1 MNQVTWVELHG
12 HRVAVWDARLQPS
25 MSDLEGLVSS
35 EARSKSQG
43 MPHDGRRREWLASR
57 ALSNF
62 LIGREP
68 GETAIG
74 YPLWPQGWSGSITH
88 KGGHVGLW
96 VMQHAFFHGGVDL
109 ELLRDFE
116 PGLAEKIMSE
126 KEMSLASRFI
136 SEGAGSLVFAAKE
149 AIYKALCPLV
159 GRKFYFEAVYL
170 DEVSGGSGQ
179 HLLRFVVTETL
190 SERVKGGADVVV
202 SAKAIKLDGVKH
214 WLALALFR

>member
-1 MNQVTWVELHG
+1 MELHG

-62 LIGREP
+62 LTGREP

-74 YPLWPQGWSGSITH
+74 YPLWPEGWSGSITH

-96 VMQHAFFHGGVDL
+96 VMQQAFFYGGVDL

-116 PGLAEKIMSE
+116 PGLAEKIMNESE
-126 KEMSLASRFI
+126 IALASRFI
-136 SEGAGSLVFAAKE
+136 TEGAGSLVFAAKE

-170 DEVSGGSGQ
+170 DEVSGGDGQ

-190 SERVKGGADVVV
+190 SERVRGGSQVIV
-202 SAKAIKLDGVKH
+202 SAKMVELDDGKH
-214 WLALALFR
+214 WLALALYR

>member
-1 MNQVTWVELHG
+1 MELHG
-12 HRVAVWDARLQPS
+12 HRVAVWDARLQPGIS
-25 MSDLEGLVSS
+25 ELEGLVSP

-43 MPHDGRRREWLASR
+43 LRHDRRRREWLASR

-62 LIGREP
+62 LTGGEP

-74 YPLWPQGWSGSITH
+74 YPVWPEGWSGSITH

-96 VMQHAFFHGGVDL
+96 VMRHAFFHGGVDL
-109 ELLRDFE
+109 ELLREFE
-116 PGLAEKIMSE
+116 PGLAEKIMNE
-126 KEMSLASRFI
+126 CEMDIASRFI
-136 SEGAGSLVFAAKE
+136 SDGAGSLVFAAKE

-170 DEVSGGSGQ
+170 DEVSGGSSQ
-179 HLLRFVVTETL
+179 HLLRFVVAETL
-190 SERVKGGADVVV
+190 SERVISGSHVIV
-202 SAKAIKLDGVKH
+202 SAKTVELDGGKH

>member
-1 MNQVTWVELHG
+1 MSQVNWVELHG
-12 HRVAVWDARLQPS
+12 HRVAVWDAGLQPAIGE
-25 MSDLEGLVSS
+25 LEGLVSS

-62 LIGREP
+62 LIGCEP

-74 YPLWPQGWSGSITH
+74 YPVWPEGWSGSITH

-96 VMQHAFFHGGVDL
+96 VMQHAFFYGGVDL
-109 ELLRDFE
+109 ELLREFE
-116 PGLAEKIMSE
+116 PGLAEKIMNDREIILS
-126 KEMSLASRFI
+126 SRCI
-136 SEGAGSLVFAAKE
+136 SAGSGSLVFAAKE

-190 SERVKGGADVVV
+190 SERVKGGDHVMV
-202 SAKAIKLDGVKH
+202 SAKAIKLNGVKH